1 MNLKTFYKTQ
11 KVTKQI
17 LFRKVHYSLLKAANF
32 EFEWVQFSRIIV
44 SPLISNFQNNS
55 WKRFLRNFITLSARE
70 QVCNFFK
77 KCALRCWDWD
87 ASICLQCCNT
97 KPLSLSS
104 NSTVWKFQ
112 DFTITQ
118 ILREINFEDSWRA
131 KSVISPHLEVLKS
144 DYYDFVHFLNAENYQ
159 INKFTPPKMPK
170 NVSFCTARIPKIDFT

>member
-1 MNLKTFYKTQ
+1 MKCLKVIEIDKFMNVKLFH
-11 KVTKQI
+11 KVQQI
-17 LFRKVHYSLLKAANF
+17 LFEKIHYNFLKAANF

-97 KPLSLSS
+97 KPLSLSC
-104 NSTVWKFQ
+104 NPFIKW
-112 DFTITQ
+112 
-118 ILREINFEDSWRA
+118 
-131 KSVISPHLEVLKS
+131 
-144 DYYDFVHFLNAENYQ
+144 FLGPCLLHVQ
-159 INKFTPPKMPK
+159 
-170 NVSFCTARIPKIDFT
+170 CCQL

>member
-1 MNLKTFYKTQ
+1 M
-11 KVTKQI
+11 
-17 LFRKVHYSLLKAANF
+17 KAANF

-97 KPLSLSS
+97 KPLSLSC
-104 NSTVWKFQ
+104 NPFIKWFLGPCL
-112 DFTITQ
+112 
-118 ILREINFEDSWRA
+118 LRVQCCQLLMSQF
-131 KSVISPHLEVLKS
+131 
-144 DYYDFVHFLNAENYQ
+144 ENYRLFLSLRFYVKSKLVNSEYQ
-159 INKFTPPKMPK
+159 NLQFWHI
-170 NVSFCTARIPKIDFT
+170 